1 MSSLAL
7 SYQEDP
13 GLENQIAHAEAKDLV
28 VGDVTIAENANFP
41 EGGTQAW
48 MVVIGVWVILKV
60 YDEYNDSFTD
70 SHSFLVQFSTFGYMF
85 PNMCSVLVL
94 IFSS

>member
-13 GLENQIAHAEAKDLV
+13 GLEKQIARAETQDSV
-28 VGDVTIAENANFP
+28 IEDVTVEENAKFP

-48 MVVIGVWVILKV
+48 MVVIGVWVTLKV
-60 YDEYNDSFTD
+60 YDDYNDSFTN
-70 SHSFLVQFSTFGYMF
+70 SQSFLVQFSTFGYIF
-85 PNMCSVLVL
+85 PNMCFVLVL
-94 IFSS
+94 KISS

>member
-13 GLENQIAHAEAKDLV
+13 GLEKQLAHAETKDS
-28 VGDVTIAENANFP
+28 VGDVTIEENANFP

-48 MVVIGVWVILKV
+48 MVVIGVWDWKFMTII
-60 YDEYNDSFTD
+60 T
-70 SHSFLVQFSTFGYMF
+70 H
-85 PNMCSVLVL
+85 
-94 IFSS
+94 

>member
-13 GLENQIAHAEAKDLV
+13 GLEKQLAHAETKDS
-28 VGDVTIAENANFP
+28 VGDVTIEENANFP

-48 MVVIGVWVILKV
+48 MVVIGV
-60 YDEYNDSFTD
+60 
-70 SHSFLVQFSTFGYMF
+70 
-85 PNMCSVLVL
+85 
-94 IFSS
+94 